1 MVSNKYVIGQ
11 KKKRIETYFNSIIYR
26 WIRINIIVFLQRII
40 LLYES
45 FNQSDSRP
53 IFFFYIFTTGLHRKI
68 NFSKIKEAIN
78 YESHCH
84 VYNVW

>member
-45 FNQSDSRP
+45 INQSDSRP
-53 IFFFYIFTTGLHRKI
+53 IFFFTYSQQDFIEKSTSQKLK
-68 NFSKIKEAIN
+68 KQ
-78 YESHCH
+78 
-84 VYNVW
+84 